1 MNSEGAV
8 VVEAGS
14 ESAGVRL
21 VFERGTT
28 QPGVKVPKCLL
39 SVKVKK
45 GPRSKTTGRW
55 A

>member
-1 MNSEGAV
+1 MNSEGAN

-28 QPGVKVPKCLL
+28 QPDVKVPKYPL
-39 SVKVKK
+39 SVKDKK